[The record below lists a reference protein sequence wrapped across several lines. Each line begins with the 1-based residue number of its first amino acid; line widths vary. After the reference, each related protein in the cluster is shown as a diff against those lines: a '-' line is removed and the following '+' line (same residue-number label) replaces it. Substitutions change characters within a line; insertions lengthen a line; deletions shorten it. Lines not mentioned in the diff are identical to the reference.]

1 MKSRNE
7 VAKSSKEHKNEVSQK
22 QRDHLVQK
30 HKEIELA
37 KQKKEKEMEK
47 LSKIHLINS
56 VLELHNVLFSTDE
69 NPTLSNSKKENKKLN
84 Y

>member
-22 QRDHLVQK
+22 QRDHLIQK

-47 LSKIHLINS
+47 LSNIHLINS